1 MGMCATYRYLNDE
14 NLKELKSYYEIEDNI
29 SEEIED
35 SYEEVELSLD
45 IDKMWDVLHF
55 VFTGERSLEPIKNE
69 PLSEAVVG
77 GHTISDAAE
86 FMAYTEKLK
95 IKEIVFALDCFDMTK
110 ALEKFSI
117 KECKTADLYPNI
129 WDDEEEVNEIKE
141 EIMDCFQGMRE
152 FYHNILEANGNVLI
166 TIC

>member
-1 MGMCATYRYLNDE
+1 
-14 NLKELKSYYEIEDNI
+14 
-29 SEEIED
+29 
-35 SYEEVELSLD
+35 
-45 IDKMWDVLHF
+45 MWDVLHF
-55 VFTGERSLEPIKNE
+55 VFTGGRCLEPIKNE

-77 GHTISDAAE
+77 GHSISDGAE
-86 FMAYTEKLK
+86 FMAYTEKPK

-129 WDDEEEVNEIKE
+129 WDDEEEVGEIKE
-141 EIMDCFQGMRE
+141 EIMDCFQGMKE

>member
-14 NLKELKSYYEIEDNI
+14 NLKELKSYYEIEDNS
-29 SEEIED
+29 SEEIDD
-35 SYEEVELSLD
+35 SYEEVELSLE

-55 VFTGERSLEPIKNE
+55 MLTGERRLEPIKNE

-77 GHTISDAAE
+77 EFSIDDAAE
-86 FMAYTEKLK
+86 FMAYTEKSK
-95 IKEIVFALDCFDMTK
+95 IKYIVFALDSFNMKK
-110 ALEKFSI
+110 ALEKFSME
-117 KECKTADLYPNI
+117 ECKTADLYPNI
-129 WDDEEEVNEIKE
+129 WDNEEEVGDIKE
-141 EIMDCFQGMRE
+141 EIMDCFQGMKE